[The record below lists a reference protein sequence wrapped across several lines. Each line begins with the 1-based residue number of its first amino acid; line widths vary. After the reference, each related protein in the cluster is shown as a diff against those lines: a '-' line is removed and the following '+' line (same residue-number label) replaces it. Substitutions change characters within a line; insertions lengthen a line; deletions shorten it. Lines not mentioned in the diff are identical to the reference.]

1 MRLTVAMLADSA
13 QVAGGK
19 LYVLG
24 GAFDTIAVRS
34 FPAVHRQLA
43 VALVAEVGPSD
54 RNRNLDLAITLVDED
69 GRDLGVKSEGK
80 LRVGAPAGLPAG
92 ASSLVPMVSAFGNI
106 RFPSEGGYVFVIEHD
121 GTELGR
127 LAFRV
132 RGAP

>member
-1 MRLTVAMLADSA
+1 MRPQGRPIGAPDGFVGSTPLVDSTTPGPAVADAAHRGHAGRLR
-13 QVAGGK
+13 AGGRRQ

-54 RNRNLDLAITLVDED
+54 RNRDLDLAITLVDED

-80 LRVGAPAGLPAG
+80 LRVGAPAGCRPGQA
-92 ASSLVPMVSAFGNI
+92 AWC
-106 RFPSEGGYVFVIEHD
+106 RW
-121 GTELGR
+121 
-127 LAFRV
+127 
-132 RGAP
+132 